1 MPDPGLLRAYAH
13 KIRQFGYNARLYLL
27 SLIISGIAA
36 GIFGL
41 LFNFYIL
48 SLGYDEALLG
58 QLLTTSNTTA
68 LLTALPGGYLI
79 DLIGRKRALLLAGI
93 LSTFAVL
100 GLIGWH
106 SVLGLYVI
114 SVGLG
119 LGQSLNDVTLGPFL
133 MENSS
138 EAERTYLF
146 SLSFGVHILAA
157 FVGNWLGGQI
167 PQWAGTWFQLDA
179 TAVSAY
185 RTALIL
191 VVALSFLSLI
201 PLLRLR
207 VVPKRHDTPADRLAP
222 LRYARQHPVLLGQ
235 LIAPILILSLGSGL
249 FVPFMNLFFR
259 EQYGQDDGTIGSL
272 LALGSLGMAVGLV
285 AAPPLVERLGK
296 PRLIFL
302 TQACSI
308 PFMIALG
315 FTPWFWLSAAAY
327 LARII
332 LMNMTVP
339 VYQAFVME
347 KVDEHARATVA
358 SLFSM
363 SMTLGWAVSPTVSG
377 RLQVETGFS
386 TIFIIA
392 ISAYLLAI
400 YLYWRSFGRVVPAA
414 AG

>member
-222 LRYARQHPVLLGQ
+222 LRYARQH
-235 LIAPILILSLGSGL
+235 
-249 FVPFMNLFFR
+249 
-259 EQYGQDDGTIGSL
+259 
-272 LALGSLGMAVGLV
+272 
-285 AAPPLVERLGK
+285 
-296 PRLIFL
+296 
-302 TQACSI
+302 
-308 PFMIALG
+308 
-315 FTPWFWLSAAAY
+315 
-327 LARII
+327 
-332 LMNMTVP
+332 
-339 VYQAFVME
+339 
-347 KVDEHARATVA
+347 
-358 SLFSM
+358 
-363 SMTLGWAVSPTVSG
+363 
-377 RLQVETGFS
+377 
-386 TIFIIA
+386 
-392 ISAYLLAI
+392 
-400 YLYWRSFGRVVPAA
+400 RSCWGN
-414 AG
+414 